1 MNKIP
6 EPALPPKTPCDHC
19 REHSIVSLGPS
30 HGLLQATYCEHNQ
43 SGAMLSRNSTT
54 DFWRV
59 YTPITGDAFAYI
71 VNKETENFMKEL
83 HEAKEAVQRL
93 LKKK

>member
-6 EPALPPKTPCDHC
+6 EPALPPKVPCDACLVHT
-19 REHSIVSLGPS
+19 VSFEPAQ
-30 HGLLQATYCEHNQ
+30 GLLQACYCEHNQ

-59 YTPITGDAFAYI
+59 YTPITGDAFAFI
-71 VNKETENFMKEL
+71 VNKETENFMTEL
-83 HEAKEAVQRL
+83 HEAKEAVKRL
-93 LKKK
+93 ITKN

>member
-6 EPALPPKTPCDHC
+6 EPALPPKVPCADC
-19 REHSIVSLGPS
+19 LIHSTVSLGPS

-43 SGAMLSRNSTT
+43 SGALLSRNSTT

-71 VNKETENFMKEL
+71 VNQETENFMKEL
-83 HEAKEAVQRL
+83 RAAKDAVQRL
-93 LKKK
+93 TQKR